1 MRPKKSKIVSL
12 LILAFFT
19 AFLQPFKTT
28 TIRNNT
34 STNQATN
41 SSKAQPSQQKSPQ
54 NKKEPSVQKPKYCE
68 ERTEIKTADG
78 LIRKGILTTTENAKG
93 NVILCHPIT
102 FNKEYM
108 QDYGKKLFAGYN
120 YLTFDFRLHGENN
133 KKQYTTIG
141 QDEVQEVEAA
151 VKLIKEDSRT
161 KNLPLYGFGI
171 SMGAV
176 ALIEAENKKHT
187 FDGLILQ
194 SSYETMRKQVKRMYG
209 FFKIPLMH
217 NFIFRQPTKLIAKSL
232 YRLKM
237 RNVKPSHSVKNI
249 STPIFLVHAKNDK
262 FISIEAFW
270 EIKKNAKS
278 VVKTWTPDDGEHT
291 RILEKF
297 PGLYAKNCNEFL
309 DSLQKKP
316 TDNSKKKET
325 KGV

>member
-1 MRPKKSKIVSL
+1 MSPKKSKILSL

-19 AFLQPFKTT
+19 AFLQPFKTKN
-28 TIRNNT
+28 IRK
-34 STNQATN
+34 STNTNQTIN
-41 SSKAQPSQQKSPQ
+41 SSKPQASQPQKIQ
-54 NKKEPSVQKPKYCE
+54 NPTPSTPKPKYCE
-68 ERTEIKTADG
+68 EKTEIKTADG

-108 QDYGKKLFAGYN
+108 QDYGKKLFDRYN

-151 VKLIKEDSRT
+151 VKLLKEDNRT

-171 SMGAV
+171 SMGAA

-194 SSYETMRKQVKRMYG
+194 SSYETMRKQIKRMYG

-217 NFIFRQPTKLIAKSL
+217 NFIFRQPTKLIAKRL

-249 STPIFLVHAKNDK
+249 STPIFLVHAKNDP
-262 FISIEAFW
+262 FIPMEAFW
-270 EIKKNAKS
+270 EIKNNAKS
-278 VVKTWTPDDGEHT
+278 VVKAWTPDDGEHT
-291 RILEKF
+291 KILEKL
-297 PGLYAKNCNEFL
+297 PDLYAKNCNEFL
-309 DSLQKKP
+309 DSLQRKVS
-316 TDNSKKKET
+316 DNSGKKET
-325 KGV
+325 KGT